1 MKCSIC
7 NKETAQLEKHH
18 IIPVSRGGVNKDSNM
33 ILLCGNCHGLAHNV
47 SFSENRSGLIHEG
60 LKKQKLKSEKAI
72 LWLNKNT
79 ELVNNDMDKLF
90 YKNEKEYNLLM
101 ALIEN
106 NRFYPEDFMDLFTT
120 KKLKKTFRITI
131 YL

>member
-1 MKCSIC
+1 MKCNIC
-7 NKETAQLEKHH
+7 NKETEQLEKHH
-18 IIPVSRGGVNKDSNM
+18 IIPVSRGGLNKDSNM
-33 ILLCGNCHGLAHNV
+33 ILLCVNCHGLAHNV
-47 SFSENRSGLIHEG
+47 SFSENRNGLIHEG
-60 LKKQKLKSEKAI
+60 IKKQKLKTEKAI
-72 LWLNKNT
+72 LWLNKNI

-101 ALIEN
+101 ALIEKN
-106 NRFYPEDFMDLFTT
+106 KFYPEDFMDLFTT